1 LLIVFAFAGDS
12 TTTMFMK
19 SLTNFTFT
27 GLAGPLRGAASRPE
41 HG

>member
-1 LLIVFAFAGDS
+1 LIVLALAGDS

-19 SLTNFTFT
+19 FLVNLSCA
-27 GLAGPLRGAASRPE
+27 GLAGMPPGRPSRPE